1 MLHRVN
7 IRYPASEIEASW
19 RRLHSAYRFE
29 CSDRVPVLL
38 GIEARYLLH
47 ERNVSFAEY
56 FSNAKSQLIRQ
67 IENIKWRIE
76 NIPDDWFSEPKI
88 TVSPDFQNVTNSS
101 GCGCEIFWQENE
113 TPQTSPFLSTPDDL
127 ANYQLPDWRNTLWGK
142 RMDWYY
148 EMRKLAEDIEV
159 RLNGERIPIEVNVG
173 INGDSPF
180 MAAVDMIGSNFYA
193 WLCEVPKQCEELLKK
208 ITDRY
213 IEVETEYRKASGKPF
228 RDGLGYSD
236 DSAQVISLELYRKFC
251 VPVGKRL
258 YDTFGCNRYDGRL
271 MHLCGRNVHLHDA
284 LLNNLRITMLSGYGS
299 ENRPEEMSSL
309 AGKVLLHGNVSPI
322 TLHQGSSHDVEDE
335 TMHILEVLAPYG
347 GVILGDGYNVAPG
360 TSISNLEAVK
370 RTSEKYGK
378 PRVVTQAGARANHV
392 L

>member
-1 MLHRVN
+1 MLHRVD

-19 RRLHSAYRFE
+19 SRLHSAYKFE
-29 CSDRVPVLL
+29 CFDRVPVLL

-56 FSNAKSQLIRQ
+56 FSNAKTQLIQQ

-76 NIPDDWFSEPKI
+76 NIPDDWFNEPKV

-113 TPQTSPFLSTPDDL
+113 TPQATPFLSTLDDL
-127 ANYQLPDWRNTLWGK
+127 VNYQLPDWRSTLWGK
-142 RMDWYY
+142 RIDWYY

-159 RLNGERIPIEVNVG
+159 RLNGERIRIEVNVG

-193 WLCEVPKQCEELLKK
+193 WLCEAPEQCKELLRK

-213 IEVETEYRKASGKPF
+213 VEVETEYRKASGKPLG
-228 RDGLGYSD
+228 DGLGYSD
-236 DSAQVISLELYRKFC
+236 DSAQIISLELYRKFC
-251 VPVGKRL
+251 VPVGKQL
-258 YDTFGCNRYDGRL
+258 YDTFGCNRHDGRL

-284 LLNNLRITMLSGYGS
+284 LLNDLQITMLSGYGS
-299 ENRPEEMSSL
+299 ENRPEEMASL

-322 TLHQGSSHDVEDE
+322 TLHQGTLHDVEAE

-360 TSISNLEAVK
+360 TSISNLEIVK
-370 RTSEKYGK
+370 RTSENFGK
-378 PRVVTQAGARANHV
+378 PQGRTRIGAQVA
-392 L
+392 